1 MSEQDLIDLGF
12 ERTDEPASNWG
23 GETDFYYY
31 SLNIGGVELITNAN
45 DEWDDA
51 GIYVDIM
58 ETDIRFKGIGDL
70 EDIIKILELNE
81 K

>member
-1 MSEQDLIDLGF
+1 MTEQDLIDLNF
-12 ERTDEPASNWG
+12 ERCDETAENSGYSEDW
-23 GETDFYYY
+23 YYY
-31 SLNIGGVELITNAN
+31 SLTVGGVDFVTNAN
-45 DEWDDA
+45 DEWDVD
-51 GIYVDIM
+51 GIWVDIM